1 MKVEINHVPSSG
13 GGGGPSN
20 GDPGASAGNGDKL
33 PAAAAG
39 TGDTNFPDSSIGEGM
54 DITIQGANG
63 HVNNGATNGGGKVA
77 PPPPPP
83 PPPPGGESISLRSH
97 DSVHHNMDTLAVPG
111 ALEEK
116 LNYSDMS
123 IGMGMDISIR
133 GAAVTNNEPADT
145 STAAAAAAVANGE
158 KVLQFD
164 NDNSRI
170 DEVKE
175 EEKSDHEGSINP
187 DDLKNVMEVLYDPVD
202 EIVVEDCCPEVCYRI
217 CPCCIGDLDSPF
229 WQLWYKHRLQV
240 SR

>member
-13 GGGGPSN
+13 GSGGPNN
-20 GDPGASAGNGDKL
+20 GDPGASASNGDKL
-33 PAAAAG
+33 PAAAA
-39 TGDTNFPDSSIGEGM
+39 PDSSIGEGM

-83 PPPPGGESISLRSH
+83 SPVGESISLRSH
-97 DSVHHNMDTLAVPG
+97 DSVHHNMDMLAVPG

-133 GAAVTNNEPADT
+133 GSGGAVTNNEPADT
-145 STAAAAAAVANGE
+145 QTATAATAAATAANGE

-175 EEKSDHEGSINP
+175 EEKSDHEGGSINP